1 MSPIT
6 FCAICEEILTWT
18 ITGLFRPDGTFR
30 GQLKKYDV
38 PKAQG
43 FDPKCPLC
51 ATFEC
56 LLEPEFYASRRLN
69 GSFRVYMEPG
79 PEVHN
84 DTVLRLGGNSD
95 HFFSD
100 HTISR
105 GSIRVRRDAGSDR
118 SRQYNAFQSYLERE
132 LAKQSVSSPS
142 ASRSTWSLSSL
153 NQVISWLSDCESSHS
168 NCNAKTKSGLQL
180 PKRLVDVDPDGC
192 ISAPPTSEA
201 EFQQLSIEN
210 MPKVRVCE
218 TNSLTNSPQYLT
230 LSHRWD
236 TNPTILLTS
245 ANLVQFLE
253 EIPVSSLNQPG
264 SKTVR
269 DAIFVTRCLG
279 FRYLWIDA
287 ICINQRQT
295 DDQGRETKDE
305 LLAELAI
312 MNQIYANGTC
322 NISATSAKSAADG
335 LFFNPLGSRLLQALK
350 HRREQPA
357 TSGRMGIT
365 FDGDFVDFIDSCP
378 LNTRGWVFQERM
390 VSPRVIHFTNLQI
403 YWECFVAQLSERH
416 ELCLHSKA
424 LSQGVIGRKPDLAI
438 CPKEPSS
445 TNKPSSANKL
455 SSTEKPPLINKPSS
469 ENKPSS
475 TKKPSSRRRKQR
487 DPDIPRWYSLAYKY
501 SKLSLTHPEDRL
513 PAISALAR
521 DFQVRR
527 KLTPND
533 YIAGH
538 WRSDLWFTLHWR
550 IVDRRSRQDT
560 NYLAPSWS
568 WASVGCRV
576 DGPTME
582 LPLNKFA
589 DILDV
594 SVVSENND
602 PFGKIKSGSL
612 RLRCHMSQAVI
623 ARKGPNLLHVLVDKE
638 WLSSDGLDVFLDFQT
653 SDARQPVIGGT
664 VPLPDNDR
672 VQFPG
677 YRVFLALLC
686 RYKGHHCGAAKR
698 RHAGVLRD
706 NWDDFNKEPFPG
718 EPTGDYA
725 GLILY
730 PTGKEGQF
738 VRVGSFLLEPRY
750 RRKEDTRP
758 LSSEEDEEIAPG
770 KRGKI
775 RGRDLSWG
783 MDTKERYEFDS
794 DDDEMFYGMAAKD
807 TPIARGLLGRFKD
820 GKQGLEGSLD
830 AEGRQVIEIV

>member
-18 ITGLFRPDGTFR
+18 ITGLFRPNGTFR

-38 PKAQG
+38 PKPQA
-43 FDPKCPLC
+43 FDPECPLC
-51 ATFEC
+51 SMFEC
-56 LLEPEFYASRRLN
+56 LLEPEFHASRRPN
-69 GSFRVYMEPG
+69 YSFKVSIEPD

-84 DTVLRLGGNSD
+84 DTVLRLGRDSRYIS
-95 HFFSD
+95 SD

-105 GSIRVRRDAGSDR
+105 GSIRIRRDASNDR
-118 SRQYNAFQSYLERE
+118 NRQYNAFQTYLERQ
-132 LAKQSVSSPS
+132 LAKESVNSPS
-142 ASRSTWSLSSL
+142 ASKSTWSLSSL
-153 NQVISWLSDCESSHS
+153 NQVISWLSDCKNSHS
-168 NCNAKTKSGLQL
+168 DCNAKTKSSLQL

-218 TNSLTNSPQYLT
+218 TDSLTSSPQYLT

-236 TNPTILLTS
+236 TNPTILLTGD
-245 ANLVQFLE
+245 NLVQFLE
-253 EIPVSSLNQPG
+253 EIPVSSLNQRG
-264 SKTVR
+264 SKTIR

-305 LLAELAI
+305 LLEEIAI

-357 TSGRMGIT
+357 TPGRMGIT
-365 FDGDFVDFIDSCP
+365 FNGDFVDFIDSCP

-390 VSPRVIHFTNLQI
+390 LSPRVIHFTNLQI

-416 ELCLHSKA
+416 ELCLHSKE
-424 LSQGVIGRKPDLAI
+424 LSQGVIGRKLDLAI
-438 CPKEPSS
+438 CPKRPSP
-445 TNKPSSANKL
+445 TNKPSSANK
-455 SSTEKPPLINKPSS
+455 PSS
-469 ENKPSS
+469 G
-475 TKKPSSRRRKQR
+475 RRKQR

-501 SKLSLTHPEDRL
+501 SKLSLSHPEDRL

-521 DFQVRR
+521 AFQVRR
-527 KLTPND
+527 KLTPNA

-550 IVDRRSRQDT
+550 IVDRRSRQDA

-589 DILDV
+589 DIFDV
-594 SVVSENND
+594 SVVNENND
-602 PFGKIKSGSL
+602 PFGKIKSGSF

-623 ARKGPNLLHVLVDKE
+623 ARKGPNLLHVLVGRE
-638 WLSSDGLDVFLDFQT
+638 WLSSDSLDAFLDFQT
-653 SDARQPVIGGT
+653 SDARQPVMGGT

-698 RHAGVLRD
+698 RHAGAFRD
-706 NWDDFNKEPFPG
+706 KWADFNKEPFPG

-738 VRVGSFLLEPRY
+738 VRVGTFLLEPRY

-758 LSSEEDEEIAPG
+758 LSSEEDKEIAPE

-807 TPIARGLLGRFKD
+807 TPIARGLLGRFQNGNQVAK
-820 GKQGLEGSLD
+820 GSLD